1 MINIRKVLKAL
12 FLFLKER
19 YTVYNENERGMN
31 MPRSAWLL
39 IIGMFVNVVGNSF
52 LWPLNTI
59 YMHEYLGKSLTVA
72 GFVLMANA
80 GAGVIGNLLGGVLF
94 DKIGGYRTIMLGN
107 IVSIIALIGL
117 VFRHDFVPYVGL
129 LTILGFSGGIVFPSM
144 YAMIGA
150 VWPEGGRK
158 AFNAIYLANNV
169 GVAIGPAVAG
179 LVAARNMEAIFSANL
194 FFYVIFTLIAYFGYR
209 TMVTNDVV
217 TSNVIT
223 ASKKIRKKA
232 PFYALLILSGGYLI
246 TWIIYSQWSTTV
258 STHALDLGIT
268 LTQYSLIW
276 TVNGVVIVL
285 GQPIIAPL
293 VRRFEHQLKVQMLIG
308 LFIFVGSFVLVSFA
322 ETFTEFLIA
331 MVILTFGEILL
342 WPAIPTIASQ
352 IAPKGRNGFYQ
363 GIVNSAATVGKM
375 IGPVAGGFFVDL
387 YDMHTM
393 ILILTSLLVITF
405 FTTVFYDVPLRKEE
419 KELN

>member
-1 MINIRKVLKAL
+1 
-12 FLFLKER
+12 
-19 YTVYNENERGMN
+19 

-419 KELN
+419 KELS